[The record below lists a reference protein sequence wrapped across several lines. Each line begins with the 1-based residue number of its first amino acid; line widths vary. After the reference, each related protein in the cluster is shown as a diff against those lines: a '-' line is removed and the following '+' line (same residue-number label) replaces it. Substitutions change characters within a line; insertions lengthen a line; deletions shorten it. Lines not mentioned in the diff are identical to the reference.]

1 MSMFRPFY
9 GGEKGGTKSQQDKHI
24 VPTSSE
30 ERKLLLNQLKCRLS
44 DTPHELKAA
53 YAHAQRVNS
62 KIVDDDHLLLFLEYD
77 NFDVEVRIL
86 PRLVTCRLRLVH
98 VTGVIVN

>member
-9 GGEKGGTKSQQDKHI
+9 GGEKKTQQGDIQQQKKQL

-30 ERKLLLNQLKCRLS
+30 EREKLLLKLKCRLS
-44 DTPHELKAA
+44 DTPHEHKSA
-53 YAHAQRVNS
+53 YAHAQRANS
-62 KIVDDDHLLLFLEYD
+62 KLVDDDHLMLFLEYN

-86 PRLVTCRLRLVH
+86 RVL
-98 VTGVIVN
+98 